1 MIVLYFREG
10 LYRVQYMRRTD
21 SIIETNEAPEM
32 SRELR
37 NGGKM
42 SETYVECLVAR
53 KSSAILTFLK
63 MLLIMLTVV
72 FVVIGVVFIPGL
84 LVAIVT
90 GVGAYFA
97 TMNANVEYEYLYLDR
112 EISVDKVMAKS
123 KRKKAGA
130 FSIEQM
136 EIFAPLNSHRLD
148 SYRNRELK
156 TLDYSSGIAAQPER
170 RYMMVWNGSTKII
183 LEPNEAMI
191 KAVQSVAPRKV
202 FTD

>member
-1 MIVLYFREG
+1 
-10 LYRVQYMRRTD
+10 
-21 SIIETNEAPEM
+21 
-32 SRELR
+32 
-37 NGGKM
+37 M

-53 KSSAILTFLK
+53 KPSTILTFLK

-72 FVVIGVVFIPGL
+72 FIVIGVVFIPGL
-84 LVAIVT
+84 LVAIAT

-97 TMNANVEYEYLYLDR
+97 TMNANIEYEYLYLDK
-112 EISVDKVMAKS
+112 EISIDKVMAKS
-123 KRKKAGA
+123 RRKKTGT
-130 FSIEQM
+130 FSVEQM

-156 TLDYSSGIAAQPER
+156 TLDYSSGVAAQPER
-170 RYMMVWNGSTKII
+170 RYMMVWNGNTKII
-183 LEPNEAMI
+183 LEPNEEMI

>member
-1 MIVLYFREG
+1 
-10 LYRVQYMRRTD
+10 
-21 SIIETNEAPEM
+21 
-32 SRELR
+32 
-37 NGGKM
+37 M

-53 KSSAILTFLK
+53 KPSAILSFLK

-97 TMNANVEYEYLYLDR
+97 TMNANIEYEYLYLDK

-123 KRKKAGA
+123 KRKKAGTFA
-130 FSIEQM
+130 IEQM

-148 SYRNRELK
+148 SYKNRDLK

-170 RYMMVWNGSTKII
+170 RYMMVWNGNTRII
-183 LEPNEAMI
+183 LEPNAEMV
-191 KAVQSVAPRKV
+191 KAVQSIAPRKV

>member
-1 MIVLYFREG
+1 
-10 LYRVQYMRRTD
+10 
-21 SIIETNEAPEM
+21 
-32 SRELR
+32 
-37 NGGKM
+37 M

-53 KSSAILTFLK
+53 KPSAILSFLK

-97 TMNANVEYEYLYLDR
+97 IMNANIEYEYLYLDK

-123 KRKKAGA
+123 KRKKAGTFA
-130 FSIEQM
+130 IEQM

-148 SYRNRELK
+148 SYKNRDLK

-170 RYMMVWNGSTKII
+170 RYMMVWNGNTRII
-183 LEPNEAMI
+183 LEPNAEMI
-191 KAVQSVAPRKV
+191 KAVQSIAPRKV

>member
-1 MIVLYFREG
+1 
-10 LYRVQYMRRTD
+10 
-21 SIIETNEAPEM
+21 
-32 SRELR
+32 
-37 NGGKM
+37 M

-53 KSSAILTFLK
+53 KPSTVLTFLK

-72 FVVIGVVFIPGL
+72 FVLIGIVFIPGL
-84 LVAIVT
+84 LVAIIT

-97 TMNANVEYEYLYLDR
+97 TMNANIEYEYLYLDR

-123 KRKKAGA
+123 KRKKAGV
-130 FSIEQM
+130 FPVDQM

-148 SYRNRELK
+148 SYRNRDLK

-170 RYMMVWNGSTKII
+170 RYMMVWNGSTKVI
-183 LEPNEAMI
+183 LEPNEELV
-191 KAVQSVAPRKV
+191 KAVQSIAPRKV